1 MTAAMTV
8 LDHPIIADRLARL
21 RDKDCSSQHFR
32 LLVGNVARLMVPQ
45 VTSDLAAEPCE
56 VETPLELMKGAR
68 LARQIVLVP
77 ILRAGLSLSDGF
89 LDLIPEAVVV
99 HLGLARNEKTLEP
112 ETYYQNV
119 KFDFTEAHVLVL
131 DPMLAT
137 GGSAKA
143 ANRVLV
149 DAGVSPSNILFANL
163 VCCQAGITAV
173 HAEFPEVT
181 IVTSAIDPVLNEQ
194 MCVSRPLSVT
204 HTHTRIL
211 YPPCDLCVCTRRYIV
226 PGLGDFGDR
235 YFGT

>member
-1 MTAAMTV
+1 MTV

-137 GGSAKA
+137 GGSAAEALRQLKA
-143 ANRVLV
+143 QGATRLKFVCLIASPEGVECLEKEHPDVPLYTAAV
-149 DAGVSPSNILFANL
+149 DRG
-163 VCCQAGITAV
+163 
-173 HAEFPEVT
+173 
-181 IVTSAIDPVLNEQ
+181 LNE
-194 MCVSRPLSVT
+194 LG
-204 HTHTRIL
+204 
-211 YPPCDLCVCTRRYIV
+211 YIY
-226 PGLGDFGDR
+226 PGLGDAGDR
-235 YFGT
+235 SFGTM

>member
-1 MTAAMTV
+1 MTAAVTV

-45 VTSDLAAEPCE
+45 VTADLAADPCE
-56 VETPLELMKGAR
+56 VETPLELTKGTR

-89 LDLIPEAVVV
+89 LDLIPEAVVA

-119 KFDFTEAHVLVL
+119 KIELAKAQVLVL

-137 GGSAKA
+137 GGSAAEALRQLKA
-143 ANRVLV
+143 QGATRLKFVCLIAAPEGVECLEKEHPDVPIFTAAV
-149 DAGVSPSNILFANL
+149 DRG
-163 VCCQAGITAV
+163 
-173 HAEFPEVT
+173 
-181 IVTSAIDPVLNEQ
+181 LNE
-194 MCVSRPLSVT
+194 LG
-204 HTHTRIL
+204 
-211 YPPCDLCVCTRRYIV
+211 YIC
-226 PGLGDFGDR
+226 PGLGDAGDR
-235 YFGT
+235 SFGTV

>member
-137 GGSAKA
+137 GGSAAEALRQLKA
-143 ANRVLV
+143 QGATRLKFVCLIASPEGVECLEKEHPDVPIYTAAV
-149 DAGVSPSNILFANL
+149 DRG
-163 VCCQAGITAV
+163 
-173 HAEFPEVT
+173 
-181 IVTSAIDPVLNEQ
+181 LNE
-194 MCVSRPLSVT
+194 LG
-204 HTHTRIL
+204 
-211 YPPCDLCVCTRRYIV
+211 YIY
-226 PGLGDFGDR
+226 PGLGDAGDR
-235 YFGT
+235 SFGTM

>member
-119 KFDFTEAHVLVL
+119 RFDFTEAHVLVL

-137 GGSAKA
+137 GGSAAEALRQLKA
-143 ANRVLV
+143 QGATRLKFVCLIASPEGVECLEKEHPDVPLYTAAV
-149 DAGVSPSNILFANL
+149 DRG
-163 VCCQAGITAV
+163 
-173 HAEFPEVT
+173 
-181 IVTSAIDPVLNEQ
+181 LNE
-194 MCVSRPLSVT
+194 LG
-204 HTHTRIL
+204 
-211 YPPCDLCVCTRRYIV
+211 YIY
-226 PGLGDFGDR
+226 PGLGDAGDR
-235 YFGT
+235 SFGTM

>member
-1 MTAAMTV
+1 MTAAVTV

-45 VTSDLAAEPCE
+45 VTADLAADPCE
-56 VETPLELMKGAR
+56 VETPLELTKGTR

-89 LDLIPEAVVV
+89 LDLIPEAVVA

-119 KFDFTEAHVLVL
+119 KVELTEAHVLVL

-137 GGSAKA
+137 GGSAAEALRQLKA
-143 ANRVLV
+143 QGATRLKFVCLIAAPEGVERLEKEHPDVPIYTAAV
-149 DAGVSPSNILFANL
+149 DRG
-163 VCCQAGITAV
+163 
-173 HAEFPEVT
+173 
-181 IVTSAIDPVLNEQ
+181 LNE
-194 MCVSRPLSVT
+194 LG
-204 HTHTRIL
+204 
-211 YPPCDLCVCTRRYIV
+211 YIC
-226 PGLGDFGDR
+226 PGLGDAGDR
-235 YFGT
+235 SFGTV

>member
-112 ETYYQNV
+112 ETYYQNQ

-137 GGSAKA
+137 GGSAAEALRQLKA
-143 ANRVLV
+143 QGATRLKFVCLIASPEGVECLEKEHPDVPLYTAAV
-149 DAGVSPSNILFANL
+149 DRG
-163 VCCQAGITAV
+163 
-173 HAEFPEVT
+173 
-181 IVTSAIDPVLNEQ
+181 LNE
-194 MCVSRPLSVT
+194 LG
-204 HTHTRIL
+204 
-211 YPPCDLCVCTRRYIV
+211 YIY
-226 PGLGDFGDR
+226 PGLGDAGDR
-235 YFGT
+235 SFGTM

>member
-137 GGSAKA
+137 GRSAAEALRQLKA
-143 ANRVLV
+143 QGATRLKFVCLIASPEGVECLEKEHPDVPIYTAAV
-149 DAGVSPSNILFANL
+149 DRG
-163 VCCQAGITAV
+163 
-173 HAEFPEVT
+173 
-181 IVTSAIDPVLNEQ
+181 LNE
-194 MCVSRPLSVT
+194 LG
-204 HTHTRIL
+204 
-211 YPPCDLCVCTRRYIV
+211 YIY
-226 PGLGDFGDR
+226 PGLGDAGDR
-235 YFGT
+235 SFGTM

>member
-137 GGSAKA
+137 GGSAAEALRQLKTQGATRLKFVCLIASPEGVECLEKEHPDVPIYTA
-143 ANRVLV
+143 AV
-149 DAGVSPSNILFANL
+149 DRG
-163 VCCQAGITAV
+163 
-173 HAEFPEVT
+173 
-181 IVTSAIDPVLNEQ
+181 LNE
-194 MCVSRPLSVT
+194 LG
-204 HTHTRIL
+204 
-211 YPPCDLCVCTRRYIV
+211 YIY
-226 PGLGDFGDR
+226 PGLGDAGDR
-235 YFGT
+235 SFGTM

>member
-21 RDKDCSSQHFR
+21 RDKGCSSQHFR

-137 GGSAKA
+137 GGSAAEALRQLKTQGATRLKFVCLIASPEGVECLEKEHPDVPIYTA
-143 ANRVLV
+143 AV
-149 DAGVSPSNILFANL
+149 DRG
-163 VCCQAGITAV
+163 
-173 HAEFPEVT
+173 
-181 IVTSAIDPVLNEQ
+181 LNE
-194 MCVSRPLSVT
+194 LG
-204 HTHTRIL
+204 
-211 YPPCDLCVCTRRYIV
+211 YIY
-226 PGLGDFGDR
+226 PGLGDAGDR
-235 YFGT
+235 SFGTM

>member
-137 GGSAKA
+137 GGSAAEALRQLKA
-143 ANRVLV
+143 QGATRLKFVCLIASPEGVECLEKEHPDVPLYTAAV
-149 DAGVSPSNILFANL
+149 DRG
-163 VCCQAGITAV
+163 
-173 HAEFPEVT
+173 
-181 IVTSAIDPVLNEQ
+181 LNE
-194 MCVSRPLSVT
+194 LG
-204 HTHTRIL
+204 
-211 YPPCDLCVCTRRYIV
+211 YIY
-226 PGLGDFGDR
+226 PGLGDAGDR
-235 YFGT
+235 SFGTM